1 MNFKYVLAFIGG
13 GIAGYFVGQ
22 YVTNKKRR
30 EEQSE
35 MRELFRQKQ
44 NEMAGKNNVQPSPA
58 VLNDLM
64 TEDIP
69 EDELREKY
77 KQVLS
82 KYRPEEDEEDEIE
95 YEVLI
100 PHEEEEPEIPDVI
113 LGRPENKKIISEE
126 EYFEQN
132 GYFKE
137 NLDYYSDD
145 VLAEEISDDIVVV
158 DETIGDEAYE
168 ILKTHPTETLY
179 VRNDETRTDYEI
191 VYNNLKYSEV
201 TGIYVGGMDE

>member
-1 MNFKYVLAFIGG
+1 MNFKYVLVFLGG

-44 NEMAGKNNVQPSPA
+44 NEIAGKNNIQPSPA

-82 KYRPEEDEEDEIE
+82 KYRPTEDEEDEIE
-95 YEVLI
+95 YEILT
-100 PHEEEEPEIPDVI
+100 PHAEEEPEIPDVVP
-113 LGRPENKKIISEE
+113 GRPENKKIISAD

-158 DETIGDEAYE
+158 DETIGDEAYD
-168 ILKTHPTETLY
+168 ILKTRPDEALY
-179 VRNDETRTDYEI
+179 VRNEETRTDYEI
-191 VYNNLKYSEV
+191 IYSKLKYSEV